1 MFSVLFEVRPDS
13 DQWDD
18 YLDRAKMLRPELEQ
32 IEGFIDNV
40 RYRSLMREG
49 WILSVSVWRDEKALV
64 RWRTSARH
72 HGVQAEGRAELLQ
85 DYRLRVGQIT
95 DDTDL
100 PAGYELREQRLD
112 ESEIGPTTVVLT
124 TGQWAPA
131 LVGRSTAS
139 EVATWLGLDP
149 GADGL
154 ESWEVFDAVLE
165 PGDVILMTSWSGEA
179 AAEASQRAVVQRD
192 GTRTRR
198 VRVIRDYGLI
208 DRREAP
214 QYYPDVSRSATAR
227 T

>member
-13 DQWDD
+13 DHWDD

-40 RYRSLMREG
+40 RYRSLTREG

-124 TGQWAPA
+124 TNQWAPA
-131 LVGRSTAS
+131 LLEDQRHQRLPPGWVSTRVPTVWSPGRSSMPCWSPETAS
-139 EVATWLGLDP
+139 
-149 GADGL
+149 
-154 ESWEVFDAVLE
+154 
-165 PGDVILMTSWSGEA
+165 
-179 AAEASQRAVVQRD
+179 
-192 GTRTRR
+192 
-198 VRVIRDYGLI
+198 
-208 DRREAP
+208 
-214 QYYPDVSRSATAR
+214 
-227 T
+227 